1 MAEYHA
7 PLPDVAPDA
16 LRAAMASRDA
26 TAYVANDVLFG
37 YAVTNGKHRLVVLN
51 LGSNTVNAVDL
62 PDTAVKAAT
71 LVAASKDDDVVP
83 VVVQCTGR
91 GAGTADGA
99 KCEAHVVVVAGA
111 AVGQRERVVV
121 VEIGSSWLVVGV
133 APGSVNLLQQMPR
146 AEMPA
151 AAAAAPLPSTAFA
164 AWLKQVMEKR
174 NDK

>member
-1 MAEYHA
+1 MMARN
-7 PLPDVAPDA
+7 A
-16 LRAAMASRDA
+16 LRAIVSQMAFS
-26 TAYVANDVLFG
+26 
-37 YAVTNGKHRLVVLN
+37 
-51 LGSNTVNAVDL
+51 S
-62 PDTAVKAAT
+62 AALAQT
-71 LVAASKDDDVVP
+71 QAAPAP
-83 VVVQCTGR
+83 VGI
-91 GAGTADGA
+91 GAGQIFGLFAGTLFVLAVIAGA
-99 KCEAHVVVVAGA
+99 AWLMKKFTPRGYGAGGVLRVVAGA

>member
-1 MAEYHA
+1 MR
-7 PLPDVAPDA
+7 LQRA
-16 LRAAMASRDA
+16 LRAIVCAMALTS
-26 TAYVANDVLFG
+26 TALAQTQSAPAPAG
-37 YAVTNGKHRLVVLN
+37 I
-51 LGSNTVNAVDL
+51 
-62 PDTAVKAAT
+62 
-71 LVAASKDDDVVP
+71 
-83 VVVQCTGR
+83 
-91 GAGTADGA
+91 GAGQIFGLFAGTLFVLAVIAGA
-99 KCEAHVVVVAGA
+99 AWLMKKFTPRGYGAGGVLRVVAGA

-151 AAAAAPLPSTAFA
+151 AATAAPLPSTAFA

>member
-1 MAEYHA
+1 MS
-7 PLPDVAPDA
+7 LQRA
-16 LRAAMASRDA
+16 LRAIVCTMALS
-26 TAYVANDVLFG
+26 
-37 YAVTNGKHRLVVLN
+37 
-51 LGSNTVNAVDL
+51 S
-62 PDTAVKAAT
+62 AALAQT
-71 LVAASKDDDVVP
+71 QAAP
-83 VVVQCTGR
+83 APAPAGI
-91 GAGTADGA
+91 GAGQIFGLFAGTLFVLAVIAGA
-99 KCEAHVVVVAGA
+99 AWLMKKFTPRGYGAGGVLRVVAGA

-151 AAAAAPLPSTAFA
+151 AAAATPLPSTAFA

>member
-1 MAEYHA
+1 MMARN
-7 PLPDVAPDA
+7 A
-16 LRAAMASRDA
+16 LRAIVSQMAFS
-26 TAYVANDVLFG
+26 
-37 YAVTNGKHRLVVLN
+37 
-51 LGSNTVNAVDL
+51 S
-62 PDTAVKAAT
+62 AALAHT
-71 LVAASKDDDVVP
+71 QAAPAP
-83 VVVQCTGR
+83 VGL
-91 GAGTADGA
+91 GAGQIFGLFAGTLFVLAVIAGA
-99 KCEAHVVVVAGA
+99 AWLMKKFTPRGYGAGGVLRVVAGA

-151 AAAAAPLPSTAFA
+151 AAAAAPLPATAFA